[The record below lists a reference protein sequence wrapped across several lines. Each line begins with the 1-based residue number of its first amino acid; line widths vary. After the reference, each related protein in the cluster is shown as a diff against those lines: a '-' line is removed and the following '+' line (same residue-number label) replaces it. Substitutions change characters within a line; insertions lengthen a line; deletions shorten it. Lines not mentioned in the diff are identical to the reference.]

1 MQPLPYVFDRNEH
14 LTSARA
20 RGDAWDVR
28 DADGVKVGT
37 ISHGDG
43 GWRVFS
49 AGWGVPVDHHE
60 QHHHRDAAVA
70 ALAEARRAAS
80 LPGGPLAIDESGLT
94 GHQRAAIDMMRK
106 YAMSSPEKLK
116 PVIWDLFDMSP
127 TQFYTE
133 WNALIDEPLALAYAP
148 TVINR
153 HRRLREERKA
163 SRTRTPVPA

>member
-1 MQPLPYVFDRNEH
+1 MSTQYAIERNEH
-14 LTSARA
+14 LTTARA

-28 DADGVKVGT
+28 DADGTKIGT
-37 ISHGDG
+37 ISHGEA

-49 AGWGVPVDHHE
+49 AGWGVAVDHH
-60 QHHHRDAAVA
+60 QLHHHRDAALD
-70 ALAEARRAAS
+70 ALTEARRTAA
-80 LPGGPLAIDESGLT
+80 LPGGTLAVDESGLT

-106 YAMSSPEKLK
+106 YAMSSPVKLK
-116 PVIWDLFDMSP
+116 PIIWDLFDMSP

-133 WNALIDEPLALAYAP
+133 WNALIDDPNALAYAP

-163 SRTRTPVPA
+163 RRSRTPVPA